1 MVEDTTRQR
10 CNVCKKNQATHMCED
25 CGITL
30 CSECLDTKSNQ
41 YVVCIECHHNLGLPP
56 PGEKIEVCTECD
68 SEDLST
74 GRRVEEICPRCHS
87 SRIISIEDKRRT
99 MSQDLRHAI
108 MSIHHGHTKLREF
121 NNQLTSAK
129 RLLAS
134 LRMANFLHYNWLE
147 EKIEALN
154 EEVGAIKSR
163 VSNQAEIVAKRMV
176 AETKGLMDFTSW
188 TSEQFP
194 FIEGVTQ
201 RVMHIGEQ
209 YRFNVDDAIKESKIT
224 LDDILQ
230 QLEGLDYYRKKFAPF
245 YEVSEL
251 SVGEFPVCAL
261 PDIRVAGSDFLRHDK
276 ATGTLHITNKRLV
289 FIAERGLVRKKTEI
303 IFDFPLMYLNSIE
316 EDGRI
321 RKKLILKMKQGFL
334 KIACNEQTGNVIS
347 DYIEIAK
354 KFDRYVQKDLQKIR
368 KLEQRIVNVS
378 DVRLKIE
385 GLVYSLL
392 NPVSYPKRDSM
403 GFPVHPLD
411 SPFQHSLRSPTY
423 DNVLSQQDGYREH
436 LEPTRDPSHS
446 RQNQPY
452 NTEFDALQ
460 RNAASIE
467 SAISETVH
475 LLRNGRIIPEDFI
488 RRYKGLARDSYNTR
502 HQMERFQ
509 TEPERRRW

>member
-1 MVEDTTRQR
+1 LVEDTSRQR
-10 CNVCKKNQATHMCED
+10 CSICKKHQATHMCED

-30 CSECLDTKSNQ
+30 CSECLDTKSSQ
-41 YVVCIECHHNLGLPP
+41 YIVCSECHHNLGLPP
-56 PGEKIEVCTECD
+56 PGEKIEVCTECE

-99 MSQDLRHAI
+99 MAQDLRHAV

-154 EEVGAIKSR
+154 EEVNAIKSR

-176 AETKGLMDFTSW
+176 AETKGLMDFITW
-188 TSEQFP
+188 TAAQFP
-194 FIEGVTQ
+194 FIQGVTQ

-224 LDDILQ
+224 LDDIMQ
-230 QLEGLDYYRKKFAPF
+230 QLEGLDYYRKKFASF

-251 SVGEFPVCAL
+251 SVGELPVCAL

-276 ATGTLHITNKRLV
+276 ATGTLHITNKRLI
-289 FIAERGLVRKKTEI
+289 FIAQRGLVRKKTEV
-303 IFDFPLMYLNSIE
+303 IFDFPLMYLKSIE

-321 RKKLILKMKQGFL
+321 RKKLVLKMKQGFL
-334 KIACNEQTGNVIS
+334 KIVCNEQTGNVMS

-354 KFDRYVQKDLQKIR
+354 NFDRYVQTDLQRVR
-368 KLEQRIVNVS
+368 KLEQRNVNVS

-385 GLVYSLL
+385 GLVYALL
-392 NPVSYPKRDSM
+392 NPVSYSRRDSM
-403 GFPVHPLD
+403 GFPIHPSQSSFPGNLG
-411 SPFQHSLRSPTY
+411 SPTY
-423 DNVLSQQDGYREH
+423 DNVLSQQDGFREQ
-436 LEPTRDPSHS
+436 LGQTLDRGPSSQHA
-446 RQNQPY
+446 PY
-452 NTEFDALQ
+452 NTEFDTLQ
-460 RNAASIE
+460 RNAAAIE
-467 SAISETVH
+467 NAISETVH
-475 LLRNGRIIPEDFI
+475 LLRNGQIVPEDFI

-502 HQMERFQ
+502 QQMERFQ